1 MENFKPSR
9 PFADVKKCNIGD
21 VQNIKF
27 FSSPL
32 IDSQIIELHSMLMT
46 PTIHHVITKNHASG
60 RALMDTFLPS
70 LQYYN
75 RIGCLTT
82 QTQTH
87 AYEVLPMLPILEKMI
102 QNFGL
107 AQAIE
112 LFFINYSDLEF
123 VWIEF
128 SKDLLSIISLAH
140 IKQMCALLSR
150 NESIPVVILQYENE
164 EIC

>member
-9 PFADVKKCNIGD
+9 SLADLKKCNIRD
-21 VQNIKF
+21 AQKVKF

-46 PTIHHVITKNHASG
+46 PTVHHVITKNQATG

-82 QTQTH
+82 ETQKH
-87 AYEVLPMLPILEKMI
+87 SYDVLPILPILQKMI
-102 QNFGL
+102 ESFGL

-112 LFFINYSDLEF
+112 LFFITYSDLEF

-128 SKDLLSIISLAH
+128 SQDLLKVMSHSH
-140 IKQMCALLSR
+140 IEQMCSLLSQH
-150 NESIPVVILQYENE
+150 ESIPVVILQYENE
-164 EIC
+164 QIC